1 MTDKR
6 RAEIAERVDGALKFS
21 SGEISDMMLD
31 MNAGDGQPGLQN
43 CERLCVQARLALEVP
58 WLLAELSRLT
68 DQIAVQNLTN
78 ASQAK
83 ELIGLYEDRERL
95 TTALTEQAK
104 RFAEREAIYKNQ
116 IEGGAQRIT
125 ALTAA
130 LAAREE
136 VDWEHWHKL
145 VDAIPDYEWP
155 SANIHGEWKK
165 SDKVSFVERVVRDHM
180 AALAAR
186 PGVGQKE
193 TEK

>member
-1 MTDKR
+1 MTEER
-6 RAEIAERVDGALKFS
+6 RAEIAERLDAALKFN

-31 MNAGDGQPGLQN
+31 MDAGDGQPGLQN

-136 VDWEHWHKL
+136 RLWKRWKDAWHEARCGGGVTFRNLGNGNIEYTCKRCSRICVDN
-145 VDAIPDYEWP
+145 P
-155 SANIHGEWKK
+155 WK
-165 SDKVSFVERVVRDHM
+165 EIC
-180 AALAAR
+180 
-186 PGVGQKE
+186 
-193 TEK
+193 